1 MYIVWQKM
9 YKNVIILKK
18 NIPLHSK
25 QRLMIVLLIFFFG
38 IFSAPL
44 KRLKLCYSLPLDFS
58 MLLTGREIKANKK
71 VHLCLCAANMFVFV
85 KHFHNSL

>member
-18 NIPLHSK
+18 HSAALEATFDD
-25 QRLMIVLLIFFFG
+25 RIVNFFFG

-44 KRLKLCYSLPLDFS
+44 KRLKLCYSLPLDFP